1 MLFISIWNINK
12 LIPHASSL
20 DDPVIE
26 EPPSR
31 LEPVESSWKVFLK
44 FAENSTDDFEEALAK
59 IQVSVTI

>member
-1 MLFISIWNINK
+1 ME
-12 LIPHASSL
+12 
-20 DDPVIE
+20 DPLIE
-26 EPPSR
+26 EPPLR